1 MLNPNHG
8 LGYYRRQAEWKYIIR
23 LLPMAIAGFFLA
35 LWVDNMIPTTGHLV
49 EGGIKEQTRQSLTNV
64 KAILEE
70 AGLTMANVVKT
81 TVFMADMNDFADMN
95 SVYAEFFD
103 QCQSGKAEEFITPY
117 PARSAVAVKT
127 LPKGALVEI
136 EVVAGL

>member
-1 MLNPNHG
+1 MKEVISTKAAPAAIG
-8 LGYYRRQAEWKYIIR
+8 PYSQAIK
-23 LLPMAIAGFFLA
+23 AGNLVFTSGQ
-35 LWVDNMIPTTGHLV
+35 IPIDPATGSFV

-64 KAILEE
+64 EAVLQE

-81 TVFMADMNDFADMN
+81 TVFMADMADFADMN
-95 SVYAEFFD
+95 AVYAEFF
-103 QCQSGKAEEFITPY
+103 AEPY

-136 EVVAGL
+136 EVVAAV